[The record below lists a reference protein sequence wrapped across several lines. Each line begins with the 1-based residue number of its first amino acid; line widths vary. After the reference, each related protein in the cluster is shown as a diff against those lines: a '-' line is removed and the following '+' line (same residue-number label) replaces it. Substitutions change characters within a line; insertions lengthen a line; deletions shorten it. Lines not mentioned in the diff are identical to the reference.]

1 MSRPIPAEERC
12 HVEVHLVTPEPD
24 ALAVFGPGPG
34 HAVAEILRDAGVRLH
49 LDAFAD
55 VTAGHRLVLMPGAN
69 TLDVDRVVALPR
81 LVGHGFP
88 ACRATSTASCRPT
101 STGACAASPTSTL
114 LGLAGRRAGDR
125 RDGAGGAARRGGDPA
140 VPRAGRDRHRVSA
153 GAGRGGGRRS
163 RRRDGPVSQPAPPCA
178 ARPSGGAPR
187 RRSPSASSASP
198 ACGRPGARSRA

>member
-69 TLDVDRVVALPR
+69 TLDVERVVALPR

-88 ACRATSTASCRPT
+88 GLPCDVHGFLPTDEHGRVRGVADVYAS
-101 STGACAASPTSTL
+101 
-114 LGLAGRRAGDR
+114 RAGW
-125 RDGAGGAARRGGDPA
+125 PA
-140 VPRAGRDRHRVSA
+140 SWGS
-153 GAGRGGGRRS
+153 
-163 RRRDGPVSQPAPPCA
+163 
-178 ARPSGGAPR
+178 PR
-187 RRSPSASSASP
+187 RRRRRRTS
-198 ACGRPGARSRA
+198 RSRSPLSHGRDAPDTA